1 MAAAWRG
8 WRGTGRQ
15 EIVNALT
22 HGAGVPLAVAGL
34 VVLLWRALG
43 YGDAGYTVSVAV
55 YGLSLVAVYAASTLY
70 HGAWSPRLKNVFLW
84 LDHSCVYGLIAGTY
98 TPFMTTALRGVTGT
112 ALLVTV
118 WGLALL
124 GVLSKTALRIRALR
138 GDAVSLPVYIGM
150 GWLIVLAI
158 KPFMAAMEPGGLV
171 LLAAGGLCYSAG
183 VVFFLLRAA
192 WAHAAWHV
200 MVLAGSGLHYAS
212 VLLYATPR

>member
-1 MAAAWRG
+1 M
-8 WRGTGRQ
+8 
-15 EIVNALT
+15 NALT